1 MGNQAYKNL
10 CQLPDQN
17 WEQQQDLLDAL
28 VALQDWRAGVYV
40 GIKSKQINTWN
51 NRTPT
56 HHRKREKSQIQDS

>member
-40 GIKSKQINTWN
+40 GIKSKQINT
-51 NRTPT
+51 
-56 HHRKREKSQIQDS
+56 